1 VLPIPSRHRPL
12 ALLAAVLLLQVLLLA
27 VQIKREQ
34 DVRLIRVWAVAAVT
48 PLQSAGSAAVGWFT
62 GLWDGYVGLR
72 RAHNENR
79 ALRGENEQ
87 LKLRL
92 AQLESRAAEAER
104 VAGLLGFRSL
114 NPDAPMLLARVI
126 GAGAAGTSRTV
137 FLNRGERDGVRKNIA
152 VITPDGV
159 VGRILEVFPATAQ
172 VQLMTDR
179 DSGVGALLE
188 NSRTQGI
195 IRGSGDPTV
204 MLHNIVPEQEV
215 AVGERILTSGLDR
228 IFPKDLPV
236 GVVERVSSDRPFQQ
250 IVVRPAARLDRLEE
264 VIVLLSLQELV
275 IRSEAELSESA
286 EPPARPEAPGDG
298 MARGPGSP

>member
-1 VLPIPSRHRPL
+1 MLPIPSRHRPL
-12 ALLAAVLLLQVLLLA
+12 VLLATALLLQVLLLA

-48 PLQSAGSAAVGWFT
+48 PVQSAGSAVVGWIT
-62 GLWDGYVGLR
+62 GLWDGYIGLR
-72 RAHNENR
+72 RAHTENKSLR
-79 ALRGENEQ
+79 AENEQ

-92 AQLESRAAEAER
+92 AQLEGRAAEAER
-104 VAGLLGFRSL
+104 LAALLGFRSL
-114 NPDAPMLLARVI
+114 NPDTPMLLARVI

-137 FLNRGERDGVRKNIA
+137 FLNRGERDGVRKNMA

-159 VGRILEVFPATAQ
+159 VGRVLEAFASTCQ

-188 NSRTQGI
+188 SSRTQGI

-204 MLHNIVPEQEV
+204 MLHHIVPEQPV
-215 AVGERILTSGLDR
+215 AVGERVLTSGLDR
-228 IFPKDLPV
+228 IFPRDLPV
-236 GVVERVSSDRPFQQ
+236 GTVERVTSDRPFQQ

-264 VIVLLSLQELV
+264 VIILLTLQEVAL
-275 IRSEAELSESA
+275 EPAAETA
-286 EPPARPEAPGDG
+286 GQPARPDVAGG
-298 MARGPGSP
+298 AASPATP